1 MSVGHAYHC
10 TSYRFYKF
18 VLGWVDAREHSSAAC
33 VVRIWGNVIKYAS
46 RINKRI
52 ESDRVVEGKGNTH
65 KAIHGKYTSPLQL
78 PPLEL
83 GP

>member
-1 MSVGHAYHC
+1 MRYHL
-10 TSYRFYKF
+10 YFRIGFYKF
-18 VLGWVDAREHSSAAC
+18 IVLGWVDAREHSSAAC

-52 ESDRVVEGKGNTH
+52 ESDRVVEGNTH
-65 KAIHGKYTSPLQL
+65 KAIMWQVYTSPLQL
-78 PPLEL
+78 PQLEL